1 MTEPHVIEPRN
12 IAFVA
17 FLLPS
22 ALLIASAQTSADETG
37 SNERIVEYA
46 PHVRIN
52 WNHRRVEVDGEIC
65 LREGLLELL
74 VCSTNTREHESIVAS
89 PARPLRIYE
98 ALGLIGLSPG
108 KPVRYDESAKK
119 WLPPTGQRMRIDV
132 RWTRDDQTRTVDI
145 GTWTRDIE
153 TGDSIPPRAWVFAG
167 SYRTDRG
174 AFAADQDGTIVC
186 VVDFASALITLPEL
200 RSADNRLLRLEAYKK
215 RIPPTG
221 TPVTLLL
228 SSAEDAPF
236 HIHIDADSQPHVN
249 DTPTEPE
256 ALQERIREFSRGQ
269 SNVSIVIHVD
279 PKAPQHKVD
288 KLIRAIRKA
297 AGPDATIKTI
307 RGDAKPKVDPA
318 PDSDHSEQ
326 P

>member
-1 MTEPHVIEPRN
+1 VTARHVIEPRS
-12 IAFVA
+12 IT
-17 FLLPS
+17 
-22 ALLIASAQTSADETG
+22 LIALFLPPAMLVATAQSLAEEAG
-37 SNERIVEYA
+37 SNERVVEYA

-52 WNHRRVEVDGEIC
+52 WTHRRVEVDGEIC

-98 ALGLIGLSPG
+98 ALGLVGLSPG
-108 KPVRYDESAKK
+108 KPVRYDKSSKK
-119 WLPPTGQRMRIDV
+119 WLPPSGQRMRIDV
-132 RWTRDDQTRTVDI
+132 RWTSDEQTRTVDV

-153 TGDSIPPRAWVFAG
+153 TGDSIPPGGWVFAG

-186 VVDFASALITLPEL
+186 VVDFASALIALPEL

-215 RIPPTG
+215 KIPPAG
-221 TPVTLLL
+221 TSVTLLL
-228 SSAEDAPF
+228 SPAEVAPF
-236 HIHIDADSQPHVN
+236 RIHVDADGQPRVN
-249 DTPTEPE
+249 DTPTELD
-256 ALQERIREFSRGQ
+256 ALQKQIRKLRGEQ
-269 SNVSIVIHVD
+269 AAVSIVVYVNFR
-279 PKAPQHKVD
+279 APLDEVD

-297 AGPDATIKTI
+297 AGPDARIKTI
-307 RGDAKPKVDPA
+307 GSDAKPEVDPT
-318 PDSDHSEQ
+318 PHSDDSEQ